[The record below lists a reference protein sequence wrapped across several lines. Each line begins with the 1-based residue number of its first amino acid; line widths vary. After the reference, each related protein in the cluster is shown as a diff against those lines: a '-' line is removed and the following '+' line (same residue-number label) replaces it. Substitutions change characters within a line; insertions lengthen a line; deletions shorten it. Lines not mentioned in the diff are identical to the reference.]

1 MSAFTR
7 MLKLAEGES
16 VSLPK
21 ALKIPETLAS
31 TAKCHLTA
39 LQFLVDLECYFACDH
54 YERLNC
60 YQLSLILVKSIQLLP
75 VSVTKKKNKKL

>member
-1 MSAFTR
+1 MIPELFCMSAFTR

-16 VSLPK
+16 VSPPK

-31 TAKCHLTA
+31 TAKCLLTA
-39 LQFLVDLECYFACDH
+39 LQFLVDFKYYFACEH

-60 YQLSLILVKSIQLLP
+60 Y
-75 VSVTKKKNKKL
+75 